1 MAFDADLIADR
12 RKLRRKLSLWRALAV
27 GGVILAVLAV
37 GLANG
42 GAGLMRG
49 AGQHVAR
56 VAIKGFIAGDA
67 ATLKLLEAVADDKRV
82 SAVLVTIDSPGGST
96 TGAEALYEGL
106 RRLSA
111 KKPTVA
117 VIGGMAASGGY
128 IAAIGTDRIVAR
140 ETTLV
145 GSIGVL
151 VQYPN
156 LVKLL
161 DSVGV
166 RMESIKSSPLKAS
179 PSPLEVTTPE
189 AREALQSLVADSY
202 DWFKRLVRERRNY
215 NASELAAVADG
226 RIYTGRQ
233 AKGLKLIDEIGGER
247 EAVAWLVSE
256 KKIQADL
263 PVRDREPVRPGQGF
277 RLWSM
282 VGESARI
289 AGFPGLASAL
299 TQIGEAGDA
308 ARLDGMLAIWHPSM
322 GKAST
327 DQ

>member
-1 MAFDADLIADR
+1 MAFEADLIADR
-12 RKLRRKLSLWRALAV
+12 RKLRRKLSLWRVLAI
-27 GGVILAVLAV
+27 GGVIAAILAI
-37 GLANG
+37 GLASG
-42 GAGLMRG
+42 GAGLMSG
-49 AGQHVAR
+49 TGQHVAR
-56 VAIKGFIAGDA
+56 VALKGFIAGDA
-67 ATLKLLEAVADDKRV
+67 ATLKLFETVADDKRV

-96 TGAEALYEGL
+96 TGAEAVYEGL
-106 RRLSA
+106 RRMSA

-140 ETTLV
+140 ETALV

-166 RMESIKSSPLKAS
+166 KMESVKSSPLKAA
-179 PSPLEVTTPE
+179 PSPLEETTPE
-189 AREALQSLVADSY
+189 ARDALRSLVADSF
-202 DWFKRLVRERRNY
+202 DWFKRLVRERRGY
-215 NASELAAVADG
+215 NDRELAAVADG
-226 RIYTGRQ
+226 RVHTGRQ
-233 AKGLKLIDEIGGER
+233 AMGLKLIDQLGGER
-247 EAVAWLVSE
+247 EAIAWLVSE
-256 KKIQADL
+256 KKVQADL

-277 RLWSM
+277 RMWSM
-282 VGESARI
+282 AGASARL
-289 AGFPGLASAL
+289 AGFPDLAATL

-308 ARLDGMLAIWHPSM
+308 ARLDGLLAIWHPSM
-322 GKAST
+322 GKVST